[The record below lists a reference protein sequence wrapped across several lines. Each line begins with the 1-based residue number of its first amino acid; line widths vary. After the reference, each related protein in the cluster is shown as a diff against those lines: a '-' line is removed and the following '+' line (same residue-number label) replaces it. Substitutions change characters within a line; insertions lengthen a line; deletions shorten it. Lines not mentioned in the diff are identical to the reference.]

1 MPTISEQVAALIKA
15 FGTSRPR
22 ERTID
27 EEYAEIQ
34 ILAEWVDWRAKNLVR
49 GETASGMDGVVFYD
63 FLQKEKPHLL
73 DFGRKADKWQIVHAW
88 LVREGAV
95 CD

>member
-1 MPTISEQVAALIKA
+1 MKQ
-15 FGTSRPR
+15 
-22 ERTID
+22 D
-27 EEYAEIQ
+27 DAELQ
-34 ILAEWVDWRAKNLVR
+34 ILSEWVDWWPSYLER
-49 GETASGMDGVVFYD
+49 GEKASGIDGVAFYA

-73 DFGRKADKWQIVHAW
+73 DFGRKGDKWQIVHAW

>member
-1 MPTISEQVAALIKA
+1 MPTIPEQVAALIEA
-15 FGTSRPR
+15 FGASRLQ
-22 ERTID
+22 EITMNQD
-27 EEYAEIQ
+27 NAEIQ
-34 ILAEWVDWRAKNLVR
+34 ILSEWVDWRVENLVR
-49 GETASGMDGVVFYD
+49 DEQASGIDGVVFYD